1 MKGIS
6 KLIIILILLV
16 STTVIV
22 LMSIGSFGISN
33 RAMEKSEAVDLSK
46 SIAEMFASV
55 DTDDDFIEL
64 LDEEWEPQDG
74 EDITV
79 YEDIDNNTFVNIQ
92 EEIIDEPEF
101 MELIYSASDLG
112 AINDIIVY
120 VDGKTA
126 FINIEEEKTDEGV
139 IRHANIEVFV
149 GGESTYILNTSKYVS
164 SEKEQL

>member
-16 STTVIV
+16 STTVII
-22 LMSIGSFGISN
+22 LMSMGSFGISN
-33 RAMEKSEAVDLSK
+33 KAMEKSEAVDLSK

-64 LDEEWEPQDG
+64 LDSEWEL
-74 EDITV
+74 
-79 YEDIDNNTFVNIQ
+79 
-92 EEIIDEPEF
+92 
-101 MELIYSASDLG
+101 ELGD
-112 AINDIIVY
+112 DIIVN

-126 FINIEEEKTDEGV
+126 FVNIVEEKTDEGNV
-139 IRHANIEVFV
+139 RYANIEVFI

-164 SEKEQL
+164 DEKEQL